1 MNKKVVL
8 DFVKEGLRVAIF
20 GAISSLVA
28 YGLNQLGASDQ
39 TNTVVIVGTLVLKAL
54 DRAIHEDQSINSKGI
69 LPF

>member
-1 MNKKVVL
+1 MNKKVIL

-28 YGLNQLGASDQ
+28 FGLNQLGAGDQ
-39 TNTVVIVGTLVLKAL
+39 SSTVVIVGTLVLKAL
-54 DRAIHEDQSINSKGI
+54 DRAIHEDKSISAKGI